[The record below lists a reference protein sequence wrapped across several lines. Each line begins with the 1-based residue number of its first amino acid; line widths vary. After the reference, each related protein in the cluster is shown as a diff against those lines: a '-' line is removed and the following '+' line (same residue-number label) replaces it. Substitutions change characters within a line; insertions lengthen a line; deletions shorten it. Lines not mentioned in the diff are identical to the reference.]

1 MRVTGFLR
9 LSYPA
14 STTAGRF
21 LPAVSR
27 RPPPPGGGGGVE
39 IRAGFPPEPAKN
51 LSCQTN
57 LSTSI
62 TMTCRW
68 IPAQQDT
75 HLRTEYSLN
84 TMIWDSTKYHTY
96 RLPADVGHYVIPR
109 PDFVLFSEMEIYV
122 KAVNELG
129 ETASAPLT
137 LEPMSV
143 AKFDPPNIVKVV
155 AVPKRL
161 GCLQLHWTLSPD
173 QSWMQIHRFIL
184 EVQIWTT
191 DSGQQGER
199 TILPRKASPTRP
211 LDLCRLFHG
220 TLYFFRLRVQ
230 YKRSTPW
237 SEWSSRRSGITLE
250 TAPTGRL
257 DTWTKLSEDHVQK
270 LYLFWKPSKQFRANS
285 QNVSYVV
292 SAQKLTKKK
301 LKLCHTLGNYCSFL
315 LPGKAKKIYL
325 QAVNA
330 AGKSLPTEILILQ
343 QKVADSA
350 VSDLTVTPQD
360 NAGFLVRWKT
370 TDASDLTGHVVE
382 WRPLLPGDLSS
393 TQFET
398 VDANQ
403 SSLVIAGGAEP
414 YKPYGIS
421 VYPRFKDGI
430 GFPQTLKAYSRQ
442 KAPLV
447 VPKINIKKWRSQ
459 VKLSWEEIPLEQRN
473 GIIQNYKVFYWEEEG
488 PVNVVNAD
496 VEERKVTLEHLKT
509 STVYKAFMMVSTSG
523 GSRNGSTIT
532 FEVEPFDPVTMV
544 MSVTAALFSFLLMVI
559 FLVNC
564 FYDHKRL
571 KCGFCPDVPDPAN
584 SSIKRW
590 TSESSQYS
598 YPSMDSDEPDPVF
611 LEHLDL
617 DVPLKA
623 GKEETGVWTDVLE
636 DTSDLGTSLC
646 GSPFSLDD
654 PASRSDSVPYATVVF
669 SSPCDS
675 PPPPQRHAYL
685 HSESTQPLLE
695 NEEPFTPVCYQNT
708 APDGTLQQ
716 YFFGTE
722 DSDVDDEEA
731 TEPASI
737 WNDFPFLQALALY
750 DAPNN

>member
-1 MRVTGFLR
+1 MIFFYIYIYIYLKGLMEPCANIQTNDSVVLLGSPVSATCVITDECLRVIGHTVHMEWHLNEELVPGSLVTNESDGISKVVIPSFNHSRAFL
-9 LSYPA
+9 
-14 STTAGRF
+14 TCCIQ
-21 LPAVSR
+21 
-27 RPPPPGGGGGVE
+27 

-137 LEPMSV
+137 LEPMT
-143 AKFDPPNIVKVV
+143 KFDPPNIVKVV

-184 EVQIWTT
+184 E
-191 DSGQQGER
+191 
-199 TILPRKASPTRP
+199 ILPRKASPTRP

-237 SEWSSRRSGITLE
+237 SEWSTL
-250 TAPTGRL
+250 TAVCLFPAPTGRL

-403 SSLVIAGGAEP
+403 SSLVIAGAEP

-488 PVNVVNAD
+488 PVNGWWN
-496 VEERKVTLEHLKT
+496 
-509 STVYKAFMMVSTSG
+509 SQ
-523 GSRNGSTIT
+523 
-532 FEVEPFDPVTMV
+532 
-544 MSVTAALFSFLLMVI
+544 
-559 FLVNC
+559 
-564 FYDHKRL
+564 L

-590 TSESSQYS
+590 TSESSQVRKFRF
-598 YPSMDSDEPDPVF
+598 DEPDPVF

-737 WNDFPFLQALALY
+737 WNDFPFLQALNHL
-750 DAPNN
+750 